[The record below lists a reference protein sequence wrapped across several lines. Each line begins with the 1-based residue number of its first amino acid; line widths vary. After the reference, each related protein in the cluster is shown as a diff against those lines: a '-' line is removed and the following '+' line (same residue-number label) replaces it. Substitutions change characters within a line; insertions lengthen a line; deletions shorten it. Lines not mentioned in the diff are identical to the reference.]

1 MDILIT
7 VNETFIDIAEEAIF
21 SISYNNKEHIN
32 FYLMYSDIPQEKI
45 DKFKKFI
52 EERCN
57 NSFFPIK
64 FVLPEADKMPQILD
78 GTFVGIEAY
87 YRVFA
92 PFVLPKKLDK
102 ILYLDVDLVCMGSL
116 KGLYDEELGD
126 NYYIAVADK
135 GATKKDLIRLGIP
148 ENYTYIN
155 NGVTLINLKKIRE
168 DLNLQ
173 KVINLVLEQS
183 KDLVYLEQDF
193 MNKNFYEKI
202 KVVSN
207 KYNWLVK
214 TCKFKD
220 MPYTPIIFHFA
231 GSNKPW
237 HDDISRYE
245 PEFIEPYY
253 KILELEGKTEYLKDL
268 REKHKQNRIKK

>member
-7 VNETFIDIAEEAIF
+7 VNENFIDIAEEAIF

-32 FYLMYSDIPQEKI
+32 FYLMYAQIPQPKI
-45 DKFKKFI
+45 DKLRKFI

-57 NSFFPIK
+57 NSLYPIK
-64 FVLPEADKMPQILD
+64 FSIPEVTNIPQILD

-87 YRVFA
+87 YRIFA
-92 PFVLPKKLDK
+92 PFVLPQELDK
-102 ILYLDVDLVCMGSL
+102 ILYLDVDLICTGSL
-116 KGLYDEELGD
+116 KELYDEDLED
-126 NYYIAVADK
+126 NYYIAASDSGV
-135 GATKKDLIRLGIP
+135 TTKDLIRLDIP
-148 ENYTYIN
+148 TNYTYIN

-168 DLNLQ
+168 DFTIQQIIDL
-173 KVINLVLEQS
+173 IIEQS
-183 KDLVYLEQDF
+183 KDLLYLDQDF
-193 MNKNFYEKI
+193 MNKNFYKNI

-214 TCKFKD
+214 TCKYKD
-220 MPYTPIIFHFA
+220 MPYKPIILHYA

-245 PEFIEPYY
+245 VEFIEPYY
-253 KILELEGKTEYLKDL
+253 KILELEGKTEYLKSL
-268 REKHKQNRIKK
+268 KEKHLLNRKK